1 MAGMIGAWRWAVTT
15 RLRFALIGLVV
26 FAGGFAVTGV
36 ALPLLD
42 GGGGGEA
49 QPASAGQI
57 RWTIDDARQFTE
69 FPLYWL
75 GESYEGLPLTKIIRY
90 RYDPE
95 PPIPPIEAE
104 NSVTFIYGSC
114 TPGPES
120 GCAPPLSIR
129 VEPYCMK
136 PPERIAPA
144 VRGTPFEV
152 RGAVA
157 EQISGDLRIW
167 AGEVSVKVFT
177 EGAAS
182 QVEAVEKLR
191 LVSEGPEGALAPL
204 GPPTASC

>member
-1 MAGMIGAWRWAVTT
+1 MTS
-15 RLRFALIGLVV
+15 RLRYALIGLAV

-36 ALPLLD
+36 TLSLLD
-42 GGGGGEA
+42 GGGGGPA
-49 QPASAGQI
+49 QPAAAGQL
-57 RWTIDDARQFTE
+57 RWTIDDARQFKE

-120 GCAPPLSIR
+120 GCATPLSI
-129 VEPYCMK
+129 VLDDYCLK
-136 PPERIAPA
+136 PPERIS
-144 VRGTPFEV
+144 T
-152 RGAVA
+152 
-157 EQISGDLRIW
+157 
-167 AGEVSVKVFT
+167 SVKRGPPFDVRRGLAQYIGRDHVRVWTGNVSIAIFT

-182 QVEAVEKLR
+182 QVEAAEKLR
-191 LVSEGPEGALAPL
+191 LVSEGPEGAQRTL
-204 GPPTASC
+204 GPPNASC